1 MTSQLGREKPLTFYN
16 SVHVEYCTVLCRG
29 RYLET
34 LCSGSLTI
42 SDISAEKMVSK
53 KNVALLAV
61 SPRIIKEL
69 TKKNKNVK
77 S

>member
-1 MTSQLGREKPLTFYN
+1 
-16 SVHVEYCTVLCRG
+16 
-29 RYLET
+29 
-34 LCSGSLTI
+34 LTI